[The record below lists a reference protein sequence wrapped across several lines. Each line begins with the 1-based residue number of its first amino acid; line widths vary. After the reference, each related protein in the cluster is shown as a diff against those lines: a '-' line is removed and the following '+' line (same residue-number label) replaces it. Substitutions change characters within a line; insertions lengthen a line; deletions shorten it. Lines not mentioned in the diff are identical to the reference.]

1 MFDGYIYIYNTICI
15 CIYIYIYT
23 CSVDC
28 FPTYKLP
35 FIGDVHLPFCGEM
48 PRFQATVVS
57 YNSAISASV
66 ASSVVDDMGFFC
78 GERLCM
84 VMCMARSVALENLY
98 K

>member
-1 MFDGYIYIYNTICI
+1 M
-15 CIYIYIYT
+15 
-23 CSVDC
+23 DC

-84 VMCMARSVALENLY
+84 VMFNGKIVCINGKLSIAAFWITRGR
-98 K
+98 